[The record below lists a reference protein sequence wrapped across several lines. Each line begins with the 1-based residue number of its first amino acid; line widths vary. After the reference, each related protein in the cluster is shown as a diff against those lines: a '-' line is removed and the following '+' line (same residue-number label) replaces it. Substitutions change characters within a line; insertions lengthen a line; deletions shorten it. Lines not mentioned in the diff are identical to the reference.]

1 MILDIDV
8 GNTRIKW
15 LLSDQSGAVDS
26 GALMHNEIEQL
37 SVPGHPS
44 RVRVASVN
52 AEVAEE
58 IVRLSKSRWG
68 VSPEFAKVVE
78 GVAGISCG
86 YVQPQKL
93 GVDRWM
99 SIVAAR
105 QHCRG
110 SYLCVSAGTALT
122 LDVVSAGNRH
132 QGGLIVPGINTM
144 RQSLWDNTWGVKVES
159 GYISVADLGNQT
171 ASAVV
176 NGSLLAAVGL
186 VEKVVRGWLPEKI
199 FLTGGDAGLIAENLD
214 CAQNVSLVPDLVL
227 QGLSIALP

>member
-15 LLSDQSGAVDS
+15 LLSGQSGTVDS
-26 GALMHNEIEQL
+26 GALMHREIDQL
-37 SVPGHPS
+37 SVAGHLS

-52 AEVAEE
+52 AQVAEN
-58 IVRLSKSRWG
+58 IGRLCKSRWG
-68 VSPEFAKVVE
+68 VSPEFARVVD

-86 YVQPQKL
+86 YVQPHKL

-99 SIVAAR
+99 CIVAAR
-105 QHCRG
+105 QHCAG

-122 LDVVSAGNRH
+122 LDVVSADDRH

-159 GYISVADLGNQT
+159 GFISAADLGNQT

-176 NGSLLAAVGL
+176 NGSLLAAVAL
-186 VEKVVRGWLPEKI
+186 VEKVVRRWSPEKI
-199 FLTGGDAGLIAENLD
+199 FLTGGDAGQIAENLD
-214 CAQNVSLVPDLVL
+214 CAQNVVLVPDLVL
-227 QGLSIALP
+227 QGLSIAVP